1 MAGLKNDIMKGK
13 EIYMYVL
20 GAVVILGFIAVM
32 IFLIISGKYETAI
45 NLMIGA
51 IITMATMVVSYFY
64 GSSKGSADKNE
75 TIRNQSE
82 NKEQL

>member
-1 MAGLKNDIMKGK
+1 MKGK

-32 IFLIISGKYETAI
+32 LFLIISGKYETAI

-64 GSSKGSADKNE
+64 GSSKGSSDKNE

-82 NKEQL
+82 NINK

>member
-1 MAGLKNDIMKGK
+1 MKGK

-20 GAVVILGFIAVM
+20 GAVVIIGFIAVM
-32 IFLIISGKYETAI
+32 IFLIVSGKYETAI

-82 NKEQL
+82 SINK

>member
-1 MAGLKNDIMKGK
+1 MKGK

-32 IFLIISGKYETAI
+32 IFLIASGKYETAI

-75 TIRNQSE
+75 TIKNQSE
-82 NKEQL
+82 NINK